1 MAARAQDLPGMAAGV
16 LEQTKQAHSAVATH
30 DRDESLNHVRKAMS
44 LALDIQQ
51 TSLGTGAPTG
61 SGLS

>member
-1 MAARAQDLPGMAAGV
+1 MAAGV